1 MWKKAR
7 KLPLIKTTAYQGYLV
22 EDVQKILYPPRV
34 ERFKQWLS
42 NRNVILYAGQEL
54 VRKEELEFFLGR
66 KILESEETVE
76 PLLLDIN

>member
-7 KLPLIKTTAYQGYLV
+7 KLPLIRTPEFQGYLV
-22 EDVQKILYPPRV
+22 EDVKKIMYPPRV
-34 ERFKQWLS
+34 ERFKDWLS

-76 PLLLDIN
+76 LLLLDIN